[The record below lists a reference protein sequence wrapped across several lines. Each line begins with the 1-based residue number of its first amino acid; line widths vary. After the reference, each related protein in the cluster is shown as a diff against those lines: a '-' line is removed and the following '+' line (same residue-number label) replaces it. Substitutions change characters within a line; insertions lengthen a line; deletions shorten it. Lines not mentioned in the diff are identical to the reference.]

1 MSDPSTLRD
10 STQIVLPSD
19 ALEGIR
25 EDLNEEFT
33 LTFFEVDEI
42 TANDETLKVDYVRI
56 IGSPVEIK
64 AASDF
69 LSRHGVSLR

>member
-1 MSDPSTLRD
+1 MPDPSRLRD
-10 STQIVLPSD
+10 STQIVLRAD

-25 EDLNEEFT
+25 EDLTAEFT
-33 LTFFEVDEI
+33 VTV
-42 TANDETLKVDYVRI
+42 TALDETPDGEYVRI

-69 LSRHGVSLR
+69 LSRRGVALP